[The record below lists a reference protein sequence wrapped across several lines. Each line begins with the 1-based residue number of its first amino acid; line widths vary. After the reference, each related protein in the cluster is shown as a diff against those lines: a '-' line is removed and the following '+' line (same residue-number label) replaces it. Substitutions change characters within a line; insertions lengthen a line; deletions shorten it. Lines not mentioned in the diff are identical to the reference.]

1 MFSGGSEDKARGKTQ
16 AVLLDETRKVL
27 DSSRELV
34 NVFKAVIDNDE
45 KKVNN
50 SIKKIGE
57 AEDEVEG
64 YR

>member
-34 NVFKAVIDNDE
+34 NVFNAVILTDE
-45 KKVNN
+45 KKILN

-57 AEDEVEG
+57 AED
-64 YR
+64 

>member
-34 NVFKAVIDNDE
+34 NVFNAVIENDE

-50 SIKKIGE
+50 GIKK
-57 AEDEVEG
+57 
-64 YR
+64 